1 MKTTQ
6 DKIMMD
12 LTSAKFV
19 KLPPV
24 EQLVDKLPAKVYR
37 FKAIQT
43 MAGMEYFLEYSE
55 GFSSPKSL
63 YGNIV
68 SQRDRILKS
77 YTASNKNLGV
87 LLHGIGGTGKST
99 LAKLIAISVNED
111 LKQPVILIQGDSIK
125 HMEYLISNL
134 KQPVMFLIDE
144 FEKMFEEDEEQGFL
158 LTLLDG
164 LYNSNHLFVLT
175 ANDPERINKYFF
187 NRPSRI
193 RYAFE
198 YKSLPY
204 EVYSEIV
211 NDNFEEGYASELLG
225 KLATINNLSFDI
237 IQEVINEAKQFPE
250 LSVGELFEGFNLDKL
265 ELEIGNSPVSIY
277 FGENK
282 DKNLCEEIKTII
294 KKYVKDEHVKI
305 SAFASMSNYVSLDEI
320 YDGHFNN
327 NDPLVKVNIYIGDFL
342 VNAYITPDLTKVS
355 EITHRDIKITCSEC
369 GVTGIADNIT
379 RGLSEILEDINY
391 RDTRDELRKDLAKL
405 KAEDLKL
412 VVNRAFAV

>member
-24 EQLVDKLPAKVYR
+24 EQLVDALPARVYR

-43 MAGMEYFLEYSE
+43 MAGMEYFLEYSD

-282 DKNLCEEIKTII
+282 DKNLCEEVKTII

-305 SAFASMSNYVSLDEI
+305 SVFASMSNYVSLDGI
-320 YDGHFNN
+320 YDGYFNN
-327 NDPLVKVNIYIGDFL
+327 NDPLVKANIYIGDFL

-355 EITHRDIKITCSEC
+355 EITHRDIKIACSGC

>member
-1 MKTTQ
+1 MNTTQ
-6 DKIMMD
+6 DKIMMGLAD
-12 LTSAKFV
+12 AKFV

-43 MAGMEYFLEYSE
+43 MAGMEYFLEYAE
-55 GFSSPKSL
+55 NFSSPKFL
-63 YGNIV
+63 YGNITA
-68 SQRDRILKS
+68 QRDRILKS

-99 LAKLIAISVNED
+99 LAKLIAISVTED
-111 LKQPVILIQGDSIK
+111 LKQPVIIIQNDSIK

-144 FEKMFEEDEEQGFL
+144 FEKMFDEDEEQGFL

-175 ANDPERINKYFF
+175 ANAPERINKYFF

-211 NDNFEEGYASELLG
+211 NDNFEEGYATELLG

-282 DKNLCEEIKTII
+282 DKNLCEEVKTII
-294 KKYVKDEHVKI
+294 KKYIKDDHVKV
-305 SAFASMSNYVSLDEI
+305 SAFASMSNYVSLDGI
-320 YDGHFNN
+320 YDGVFNG
-327 NDPLVKVNIYIGDFL
+327 NDTLAKLNIYIDDFSL
-342 VNAYITPDLTKVS
+342 NVYITPDVTKVS
-355 EITHRDIKITCSEC
+355 EITHRDIKIACSEC
-369 GVTGIADNIT
+369 GVTGFADNIT
-379 RGLSEILEDINY
+379 RALSEVLEDVNF
-391 RDTRDELRKDLAKL
+391 REMRDELRKDLAKL

-412 VVNRAFAV
+412 VVNRAYAL